1 MADFRSDT
9 ISRPTEAMRDA
20 ARDADLGDMK
30 RGEDPTV
37 ERLERRLADRL
48 GMTSAVFL
56 PSGTMGNQAS
66 CRVHAKR
73 GAEAIVDSRSH
84 VYNSEYAGVSALS
97 GIQPRPVDGERG
109 IPSPDEIRS
118 AARINRKSDTALLAL
133 ENTHNW
139 RGGLAIDPDRI
150 ADAAAT
156 AHEEG
161 LAVHLDGA
169 RLFNAAVALDRPLE
183 DFTRPVD
190 SVMVSLSKGLGAPVG
205 SVVAGDEQFVAA
217 VREVRNRFG
226 GGLRQAGL
234 VAAPALR
241 AIEGIDRLAADH
253 EHAAVLARGLSDLE
267 GLAVQ
272 SPETNIVLVTV
283 EHPEAGAGDFRDAL
297 AAEDVLASRLDAR
310 TIRFCTHHDVDAD
323 DVASA
328 VDAAERIT
336 AEWV

>member
-9 ISRPTEAMRDA
+9 VSRPTEAMRDA
-20 ARDADLGDMK
+20 ARDADVGDMK

-48 GMTSAVFL
+48 GTASAVFL

-66 CRVHAKR
+66 CRVHADR
-73 GAEAIVDSRSH
+73 GTEVIVDSRSH

-97 GIQPRPVDGERG
+97 GIQPRPTDGERG
-109 IPSPDEIRS
+109 VPSPAEIRS
-118 AARINRKSDTALLAL
+118 AARVNRKSDTALLVL

-150 ADAAAT
+150 ADAAGA
-156 AHEEG
+156 AREEG

-183 DFTRPVD
+183 AFTGSVD

-205 SVVAGDEQFVAA
+205 SVVAGSDRFVAD
-217 VREVRNRFG
+217 VRDVRNRFG
-226 GGLRQAGL
+226 GGMRQAGL

-241 AIEGIDRLAADH
+241 AIDGLDRLSADH
-253 EHAAVLARGLSDLE
+253 ERAAALARGLGDFE
-267 GLAVQ
+267 GLAVE
-272 SPETNIVLVTV
+272 SPETNIVLVSV
-283 EHPEAGAGDFRDAL
+283 EHPGAQASDFRDAL
-297 AAEDVLASRLDAR
+297 AAEGVLASQLDDR
-310 TIRFCTHHDVDAD
+310 TVRFCTHHDIDDTDVDA
-323 DVASA
+323 A

-336 AEWV
+336 AEWT